1 MARIGIL
8 EDNTRIA
15 KFCATYLQFEGHEV
29 IIYEHPR
36 ACLAALLSQPESSE
50 SAQAAH
56 SLPIDLLILDL
67 QLPDISGIQ
76 VLQSLRSYPQT
87 QALPLIFCTAAT
99 STEIVRAKRVAP
111 DAEFIEKPFKLQT
124 VISAVRTA
132 LSKPDSTISETSDE

>member
-29 IIYEHPR
+29 IIYDHPH
-36 ACLAALLSQPESSE
+36 ACLDALLSQSQSSE
-50 SAQAAH
+50 VSQDQNF
-56 SLPIDLLILDL
+56 PIDLLILDL

-99 STEIVRAKRVAP
+99 STEIVRAKKLAP

-132 LSKPDSTISETSDE
+132 LSKPDSTISETSDK